1 VLNYIRAELYRNFN
15 RMYFWIFTGIMAA
28 LALTVNILTGSNGV
42 TGVSLS
48 MLLDTI
54 LYILVIPI
62 YIAAG
67 FIDMVTAEENKNQT
81 LRNAIA
87 FGTPRYKLVLSK
99 LTVSV
104 TLSLISAFIVLGLFY
119 GSAAALFGID
129 QATGEVL
136 SMVLPRLATALPLWI
151 GAVSIGTFLAI
162 AINNNTLF
170 GFAYAGVF
178 LLTSKIILLLSYVVS
193 DKFMK
198 LNDYLIT
205 TRLTALRTP
214 NLTSEDLWTS
224 ALIGLCYT
232 VIFIIITMLYFN
244 KKEVK

>member
-1 VLNYIRAELYRNFN
+1 MRAELYRNFN
-15 RMYFWIFTGIMAA
+15 RMYFWMFTGIMAA
-28 LALTVNILTGSNGV
+28 LAVAIVILSSVDNIVRLNF
-42 TGVSLS
+42 S

-54 LYILVIPI
+54 LYVLGMPV
-62 YIAAG
+62 YLAAG

-81 LRNAIA
+81 LRNAIT

-99 LTVSV
+99 LIVTVILAL
-104 TLSLISAFIVLGLFY
+104 LSAIIVLGLFY

-129 QATGEVL
+129 EATGEVL

-162 AINNNTLF
+162 AINNSTLF
-170 GFAYAGVF
+170 GFAYAGIF
-178 LLTSKIILLLSYVVS
+178 FLTSKIIMVLSYVVS
-193 DKFMK
+193 DKFTR
-198 LNDYLIT
+198 LNDYLIS
-205 TRLTALRTP
+205 TRLTALRAP
-214 NLTSEDLWTS
+214 NLTSKDLWTT

-232 VIFIIITMLYFN
+232 VIFTIINMLYFN

>member
-1 VLNYIRAELYRNFN
+1 MRAELYRNFN
-15 RMYFWIFTGIMAA
+15 RMYFWVFTGVMAA
-28 LALTVNILTGSNGV
+28 LAVAIVILSRVDNIVRLDF
-42 TGVSLS
+42 S

-54 LYILVIPI
+54 LYVMVMPV

-67 FIDMVTAEENKNQT
+67 YLDMVTAEENKNQT
-81 LRNAIA
+81 LRNAIT
-87 FGTPRYKLVLSK
+87 FGIPRYKLALSK
-99 LTVSV
+99 LIVTVI
-104 TLSLISAFIVLGLFY
+104 LALISAFIVLGLFY

-136 SMVLPRLATALPLWI
+136 SKVLPRLATALPLWI
-151 GAVSIGTFLAI
+151 GAVSIGTFLGL

-178 LLTSKIILLLSYVVS
+178 FLTSKIIMVLSYVVS
-193 DKFMK
+193 DKFLK
-198 LNDYLIT
+198 LNDYLISM
-205 TRLTALRTP
+205 RLSALKSP
-214 NLTSEDLWTS
+214 NLTSKDLWTS

-232 VIFIIITMLYFN
+232 IVFTIISIVYFS